1 MKTKN
6 SITLF
11 EKSKKH
17 IAGGV
22 NSPVRAFKSVGGSP
36 IFFRKSRGC
45 YLYDEDGN
53 KYLDFVGSWGP
64 MILGHSNKKIAD
76 AIKKQSSKGISFGAP
91 TKNELDIA
99 KLIKSYIPSIE
110 KLRMVNSGTEA
121 TMSCIRLARGTT
133 KRNTIIKFIGCYH
146 GHVDSL
152 LVKAG
157 SGLATLGVPDS
168 PGIPEELSKLTI
180 TIPYN
185 DIDALKEAFKRYSND
200 IAAVI
205 VEPIA
210 GNMGFIEPAKEFLH
224 ELRKVCTE
232 NNSILIFD
240 EVMTGFRVS
249 RGGAQELFNIK
260 PDLTALGKIVG
271 GGLPVGVYGGKKEIM
286 DNIAPDGPVYQ
297 AGTLSGNPIA
307 VSAGTALLK
316 QLKNKKIY
324 EKLEKNSEI
333 FLQTIKNYCDDKK
346 IPFSFNVRGGMFGF
360 FFSKQLPKNFH
371 EVENSNIELFNKF
384 FRGMLEENIYLPPS
398 AYESCFISTEHDED
412 KLLKAA
418 KIAIKVLDKINN
430 EI

>member
-6 SITLF
+6 SQELF

-36 IFFRKSRGC
+36 IFFKKSRGC

-64 MILGHSNKKIAD
+64 MVLGHSNKNIIN
-76 AIKKQSSKGISFGAP
+76 AIKNQASRGISFGAP
-91 TKNELDIA
+91 TKNELEIA
-99 KLIKSYIPSIE
+99 KIIKSYLPSIE

-133 KRNTIIKFIGCYH
+133 NRKKIIKFIGCYH

-168 PGIPEELSKLTI
+168 PGIPEELSELTI
-180 TIPYN
+180 TLPYN
-185 DIDALKEAFKRYSND
+185 DIDSLKDAFSKFSND

-205 VEPIA
+205 IEPIA
-210 GNMGFIEPAKEFLH
+210 GNMGFIEPEKKFLEH
-224 ELRKVCTE
+224 LRDICSKNET
-232 NNSILIFD
+232 ILIFD
-240 EVMTGFRVS
+240 EVMTGFRVA
-249 RGGAQELFNIK
+249 RGGVQELFNIT

-271 GGLPVGVYGGKKEIM
+271 GGLPVGVYGGKAEIM
-286 DNIAPDGPVYQ
+286 NNISPDGPVYQ

-316 QLKNKKIY
+316 QLSNKNIY
-324 EKLEKNSEI
+324 ANMENNANI
-333 FLQTIKNYCDDKK
+333 FLETVNQAAKRLD
-346 IPFSFNVRGGMFGF
+346 IPFSYNARGGMFGF
-360 FFSKQLPKNFH
+360 FFSDELPRNFDD
-371 EVENSNIELFNKF
+371 VQNSNIEFFSKF
-384 FRGMLEENIYLPPS
+384 FRKMLDKNIYLPPS
-398 AYESCFISTEHDED
+398 AYESCFISTEHDEE
-412 KLLKAA
+412 KMLKAA
-418 KIAIKVLDKINN
+418 RIAELSLEEIKN

>member
-6 SITLF
+6 SQELF

-36 IFFRKSRGC
+36 IFFKKSRGC

-64 MILGHSNKKIAD
+64 MVLGHSNKNIIN
-76 AIKKQSSKGISFGAP
+76 AIKNQASKGISFGAP
-91 TKNELDIA
+91 TKNELEIA
-99 KLIKSYIPSIE
+99 KIIKSYLPSIE

-133 KRNTIIKFIGCYH
+133 NRKKIIKFIGCYH

-168 PGIPEELSKLTI
+168 PGIPEELSELTI
-180 TIPYN
+180 TLPYN
-185 DIDALKEAFKRYSND
+185 DIDSLKDAFSKFSDD

-205 VEPIA
+205 IEPIA
-210 GNMGFIEPAKEFLH
+210 GNMGFIEPEKKFLEH
-224 ELRKVCTE
+224 LRDICSKNET
-232 NNSILIFD
+232 ILIFD
-240 EVMTGFRVS
+240 EVMTGFRVA
-249 RGGAQELFNIK
+249 RGGVQELFDIT

-271 GGLPVGVYGGKKEIM
+271 GGLPVGVYGGKAEIM
-286 DNIAPDGPVYQ
+286 NNISPDGPVYQ

-316 QLKNKKIY
+316 QLSNKNIY
-324 EKLEKNSEI
+324 ANMENNANI
-333 FLQTIKNYCDDKK
+333 FLETVNQAAKRLD
-346 IPFSFNVRGGMFGF
+346 IPFSYNARGGMFGF
-360 FFSKQLPKNFH
+360 FFSDELPRNFDD
-371 EVENSNIELFNKF
+371 VQNSNIEFFSKF
-384 FRGMLEENIYLPPS
+384 FRKMLDKNIYLPPS
-398 AYESCFISTEHDED
+398 AYESCFISTEHDE
-412 KLLKAA
+412 KKMLKAA
-418 KIAIKVLDKINN
+418 RIAELSLEEIKN

>member
-1 MKTKN
+1 MP
-6 SITLF
+6 
-11 EKSKKH
+11 
-17 IAGGV
+17 GGV
-22 NSPVRAFKSVGGSP
+22 NSPVRAFKNVDGKP
-36 IFFRKSRGC
+36 IFFKSAKGPI
-45 YLYDEDGN
+45 LTDEDEN
-53 KYLDFVGSWGP
+53 KYIDFIGSWGP
-64 MILGHSNKKIAD
+64 MILGHSNKQITE

-91 TKNELDIA
+91 TKNELEIA
-99 KLIKSYIPSIE
+99 KLIKSYVPSIE

-133 KRNTIIKFIGCYH
+133 NRNIIIKFVGCYH

-185 DIDALKEAFKRYSND
+185 DNNAVKEAFNKHAKD

-210 GNMGFIEPAKEFLH
+210 GNMGFIEPNEDFLQN
-224 ELRKVCTE
+224 LRQVCTE
-232 NNSILIFD
+232 NKSILIFD
-240 EVMTGFRVS
+240 EVMTGFRVA
-249 RGGAQELFNIK
+249 RGGAQELFNID

-286 DNIAPDGPVYQ
+286 DNIAPDGPIYQ

-316 QLKNKKIY
+316 QLKDQKIY
-324 EKLEKNSEI
+324 EKLEKNAKN
-333 FLQTIKNYCDDKK
+333 FLKIIKDYCDQNK
-346 IPFSFNVRGGMFGF
+346 IPFSFSARGGMFGF
-360 FFSKQLPKNFH
+360 FFSKNLPKNFD
-371 EVENSNIELFNKF
+371 EVENTDIEFFKKF

-398 AYESCFISTEHDED
+398 AYESCFISTEHNED
-412 KLLKAA
+412 KLVKAA
-418 KIAIKVLDKINN
+418 KTAIKVLDKIKK
-430 EI
+430 

>member
-6 SITLF
+6 SQELF

-36 IFFRKSRGC
+36 IFFKKSRGC

-64 MILGHSNKKIAD
+64 MVLGHSNKNIIN
-76 AIKKQSSKGISFGAP
+76 AIKNQASKGISFGAP
-91 TKNELDIA
+91 TKNELEIA
-99 KLIKSYIPSIE
+99 KIIKSYLPSIE

-133 KRNTIIKFIGCYH
+133 NRKKIIKFIGCYH

-168 PGIPEELSKLTI
+168 PGIPEELSELTI
-180 TIPYN
+180 TLPYN
-185 DIDALKEAFKRYSND
+185 DIDSLKDAFSKFSND

-205 VEPIA
+205 IEPIA
-210 GNMGFIEPAKEFLH
+210 GNMGFIEPEKKFLEH
-224 ELRKVCTE
+224 LRDICSKNET
-232 NNSILIFD
+232 ILIFD
-240 EVMTGFRVS
+240 EVMTGFRVA
-249 RGGAQELFNIK
+249 RGGVQELFNIT

-271 GGLPVGVYGGKKEIM
+271 GGLPVGVYGGKAEIM
-286 DNIAPDGPVYQ
+286 NNISPDGPVYQ

-316 QLKNKKIY
+316 QLSNKNIY
-324 EKLEKNSEI
+324 ANMENNAKI
-333 FLQTIKNYCDDKK
+333 FLETVNQAAKRLD
-346 IPFSFNVRGGMFGF
+346 IPFSYNARGGMFGF
-360 FFSKQLPKNFH
+360 FFSDELPRNFDD
-371 EVENSNIELFNKF
+371 VQNSNIEFFSKF
-384 FRGMLEENIYLPPS
+384 FRKMLDKNIYLPPS
-398 AYESCFISTEHDED
+398 AYESCFISTEHDEE
-412 KLLKAA
+412 KMLKAA
-418 KIAIKVLDKINN
+418 RIAELSLEEIKN

>member
-6 SITLF
+6 SQELF

-36 IFFRKSRGC
+36 IFFKKSRGC

-64 MILGHSNKKIAD
+64 MVLGHSNKNIIN
-76 AIKKQSSKGISFGAP
+76 AIKNQASKGISFGAP
-91 TKNELDIA
+91 TKNELEIA
-99 KLIKSYIPSIE
+99 KIIKSYLPSIE

-133 KRNTIIKFIGCYH
+133 NRKKIIKFIGCYH

-168 PGIPEELSKLTI
+168 PGIPEELSELTI
-180 TIPYN
+180 TLPYN
-185 DIDALKEAFKRYSND
+185 DIDSLKEAFSKFSND

-205 VEPIA
+205 IEPIA
-210 GNMGFIEPAKEFLH
+210 GNMGFIEPEKKFLEH
-224 ELRKVCTE
+224 LRDICSKNE
-232 NNSILIFD
+232 AILIFD
-240 EVMTGFRVS
+240 EVMTGFRVA
-249 RGGAQELFNIK
+249 RGGVQELFDIT

-271 GGLPVGVYGGKKEIM
+271 GGLPVGVYGGKAEIM
-286 DNIAPDGPVYQ
+286 NNISPDGPVYQ

-316 QLKNKKIY
+316 QLSNKNIY
-324 EKLEKNSEI
+324 AKMENNANI
-333 FLQTIKNYCDDKK
+333 FLETVNQAAKRLD
-346 IPFSFNVRGGMFGF
+346 IPFSYNARGGMFGF
-360 FFSKQLPKNFH
+360 FFSDELPRNFDD
-371 EVENSNIELFNKF
+371 VQNSDIEFFSKF
-384 FRGMLEENIYLPPS
+384 FRKMLEKNIYLPPS
-398 AYESCFISTEHDED
+398 AYESCFISTEHDEE
-412 KLLKAA
+412 KMLKAA
-418 KIAIKVLDKINN
+418 RIAELSLEEIKN

>member
-6 SITLF
+6 SQELF

-36 IFFRKSRGC
+36 IFFKKSRGC

-64 MILGHSNKKIAD
+64 MVLGHSNKNIIN
-76 AIKKQSSKGISFGAP
+76 AIKNQASRGISFGAP
-91 TKNELDIA
+91 TKNELEIA
-99 KLIKSYIPSIE
+99 KIIKSYLPSIE

-133 KRNTIIKFIGCYH
+133 NRKKIIKFIGCYH

-168 PGIPEELSKLTI
+168 PGIPEELSELTI
-180 TIPYN
+180 TLPYN
-185 DIDALKEAFKRYSND
+185 DIDSLKEAFSKFSND

-205 VEPIA
+205 IEPIA
-210 GNMGFIEPAKEFLH
+210 GNMGFIEPEKKFLEH
-224 ELRKVCTE
+224 LRDICSKNET
-232 NNSILIFD
+232 ILIFD
-240 EVMTGFRVS
+240 EVMTGFRVA
-249 RGGAQELFNIK
+249 RGGVQELFDIT

-271 GGLPVGVYGGKKEIM
+271 GGLPVGVYGGKAEIM
-286 DNIAPDGPVYQ
+286 NNISPDGPVYQ

-316 QLKNKKIY
+316 QLSNKNIY
-324 EKLEKNSEI
+324 ANMENNANI
-333 FLQTIKNYCDDKK
+333 FLETVDQAAKRLD
-346 IPFSFNVRGGMFGF
+346 IPFSYNARGGMFGF
-360 FFSKQLPKNFH
+360 FFSDELPRNFDD
-371 EVENSNIELFNKF
+371 VQNSNIEFFSKF
-384 FRGMLEENIYLPPS
+384 FRKMLDKNIYLPPS
-398 AYESCFISTEHDED
+398 AYESCFISTEHDEE
-412 KLLKAA
+412 KMLKAA
-418 KIAIKVLDKINN
+418 RIAELSLEEIKN

>member
-1 MKTKN
+1 MKNKN

-133 KRNTIIKFIGCYH
+133 KRNIIIKFIGCYH

-180 TIPYN
+180 TLPYN
-185 DIDALKEAFKRYSND
+185 DIDALKEAFKIHSND

-210 GNMGFIEPAKEFLH
+210 GNMGFIEPSEEFLQ
-224 ELRKVCTE
+224 ELRKVCTK

-249 RGGAQELFNIK
+249 RGGAQELFNIQ

-316 QLKNKKIY
+316 QLRNKKIY

-418 KIAIKVLDKINN
+418 KIAIKVLEKINN

>member
-133 KRNTIIKFIGCYH
+133 KRNIIIKFIGCYH

>member
-6 SITLF
+6 SDKLF
-11 EKSKKH
+11 EKSKNH

-36 IFFRKSRGC
+36 IFFRKSREC

-64 MILGHSNKKIAD
+64 MILGHSNKKITE

-91 TKNELDIA
+91 TKNELEIA

-133 KRNTIIKFIGCYH
+133 KRNIIIKFIGCYH

-185 DIDALKEAFKRYSND
+185 DKNAVKEAFNKHAQD

-210 GNMGFIEPAKEFLH
+210 GNMGFIEPDKDFLQD
-224 ELRKVCTE
+224 LRQICTK
-232 NNSILIFD
+232 NKSILIFD
-240 EVMTGFRVS
+240 EVMTGFRVA
-249 RGGAQELFNIK
+249 RGGAQELFNID

-286 DNIAPDGPVYQ
+286 NNIAPDGPIYQ

-316 QLKNKKIY
+316 QLKDQKIY
-324 EKLEKNSEI
+324 EKLEKNSKV
-333 FLQTIKNYCDDKK
+333 FLQIIKDYCDQNK

-360 FFSKQLPKNFH
+360 FFSENLPKNFD
-371 EVENSNIELFNKF
+371 EVENTDIELFKKF
-384 FRGMLEENIYLPPS
+384 FRGMLAENIYLPPS
-398 AYESCFISTEHDED
+398 AYESCFISTKHNED
-412 KLLKAA
+412 KLIKAA
-418 KIAIKVLDKINN
+418 KTAIKVLGNIKN

>member
-6 SITLF
+6 SDKLF
-11 EKSKKH
+11 EKSKNH

-53 KYLDFVGSWGP
+53 KYIDFVGSWGP
-64 MILGHSNKKIAD
+64 MILGHSNKQITE

-91 TKNELDIA
+91 TKNELEIA
-99 KLIKSYIPSIE
+99 KLIKSYVPSIE

-133 KRNTIIKFIGCYH
+133 NRNIIIKFIGCYH

-168 PGIPEELSKLTI
+168 PGIPEELSRLTI

-185 DIDALKEAFKRYSND
+185 DNDAVKEVFNKHAKD

-210 GNMGFIEPAKEFLH
+210 GNMGFIQPGEDFLQN
-224 ELRKVCTE
+224 LRQVCTE
-232 NNSILIFD
+232 NKSILIFD
-240 EVMTGFRVS
+240 EVMTGFRVA
-249 RGGAQELFNIK
+249 RGGAQELFNIN

-286 DNIAPDGPVYQ
+286 DNIAPDGPIYQ

-307 VSAGTALLK
+307 VSAGTALLR
-316 QLKNKKIY
+316 QLKDQKIY
-324 EKLEKNSEI
+324 GKLEKNAKI
-333 FLQTIKNYCDDKK
+333 FLKIIKDYCDQNK
-346 IPFSFNVRGGMFGF
+346 IPFSFSVRGGMFGF
-360 FFSKQLPKNFH
+360 FFSKNLPQNFD
-371 EVENSNIELFNKF
+371 EVEKTDIEFFKKF

-398 AYESCFISTEHDED
+398 AYESCFISTEHNED
-412 KLLKAA
+412 KLVKAA
-418 KIAIKVLDKINN
+418 KTAIKVLDKIKK
-430 EI
+430 

>member
-6 SITLF
+6 SDKLF
-11 EKSKKH
+11 EKSKNH

-64 MILGHSNKKIAD
+64 MILGHSNKQITE

-91 TKNELDIA
+91 TKNELEIA
-99 KLIKSYIPSIE
+99 KLIKSYVPSIE

-133 KRNTIIKFIGCYH
+133 NRNIIIKFIGCYH

-168 PGIPEELSKLTI
+168 PGIPEELSRLTI

-185 DIDALKEAFKRYSND
+185 DNDAVKEVFNKHAKD

-210 GNMGFIEPAKEFLH
+210 GNMGFIQPGKDFLQN
-224 ELRKVCTE
+224 LRQVCTE
-232 NNSILIFD
+232 NKSILIFD
-240 EVMTGFRVS
+240 EVMTGFRVA
-249 RGGAQELFNIK
+249 RGGAQELFNIN

-286 DNIAPDGPVYQ
+286 DNIAPDGPIYQ

-307 VSAGTALLK
+307 VSAGTALLR
-316 QLKNKKIY
+316 QLKDQKIY
-324 EKLEKNSEI
+324 EKLEKNAKI
-333 FLQTIKNYCDDKK
+333 FLKIIKDYCDQNK
-346 IPFSFNVRGGMFGF
+346 IPFSFSVRGGMFGF
-360 FFSKQLPKNFH
+360 FFSKNLPQNFD
-371 EVENSNIELFNKF
+371 EVEKTDIEFFKKF

-398 AYESCFISTEHDED
+398 AYESCFISTEHNED
-412 KLLKAA
+412 KLVKAA
-418 KIAIKVLDKINN
+418 KTAIKVLDKIKK
-430 EI
+430 

>member
-6 SITLF
+6 SQELF

-36 IFFRKSRGC
+36 IFFKKSRGC

-64 MILGHSNKKIAD
+64 MVLGHSNKNIIN
-76 AIKKQSSKGISFGAP
+76 AIKNQASRGISFGAP
-91 TKNELDIA
+91 TKNELEIA
-99 KLIKSYIPSIE
+99 KIIKSYLPSIE

-133 KRNTIIKFIGCYH
+133 NRKKIIKFIGCYH

-168 PGIPEELSKLTI
+168 PGIPEELSELTI
-180 TIPYN
+180 TLPYN
-185 DIDALKEAFKRYSND
+185 DIDSLKEAFSKFSND

-205 VEPIA
+205 IEPIA
-210 GNMGFIEPAKEFLH
+210 GNMGFIEPEKKFLEH
-224 ELRKVCTE
+224 LRDICSKNE
-232 NNSILIFD
+232 AILIFD
-240 EVMTGFRVS
+240 EVMTGFRVA
-249 RGGAQELFNIK
+249 RGGVQELFDIT

-271 GGLPVGVYGGKKEIM
+271 GGLPVGVYGGKAEIM
-286 DNIAPDGPVYQ
+286 NNISPDGPVYQ

-316 QLKNKKIY
+316 QLSNKNIY
-324 EKLEKNSEI
+324 ANMENNANI
-333 FLQTIKNYCDDKK
+333 FLETVDQAAKRLD
-346 IPFSFNVRGGMFGF
+346 IPFSYNARGGMFGF
-360 FFSKQLPKNFH
+360 FFSDELPRNFDD
-371 EVENSNIELFNKF
+371 VQNSNIEFFSKF
-384 FRGMLEENIYLPPS
+384 FRKMLDKNIYLPPS
-398 AYESCFISTEHDED
+398 AYESCFISTEHDEE
-412 KLLKAA
+412 KMLKAA
-418 KIAIKVLDKINN
+418 RIAELSLEEIKN

>member
-185 DIDALKEAFKRYSND
+185 DIDALKEAFKIYSND

>member
-6 SITLF
+6 SQELF

-36 IFFRKSRGC
+36 IFFKKSRGC

-64 MILGHSNKKIAD
+64 MVLGHSNKNIIN
-76 AIKKQSSKGISFGAP
+76 AIKNQASRGISFGAP
-91 TKNELDIA
+91 TKNELEIA
-99 KLIKSYIPSIE
+99 KIIKSYLPSIE

-133 KRNTIIKFIGCYH
+133 NRKKIIKFIGCYH

-168 PGIPEELSKLTI
+168 PGIPEELSELTI
-180 TIPYN
+180 TLPYN
-185 DIDALKEAFKRYSND
+185 DIDSLKDAFSKFSND

-205 VEPIA
+205 IEPIA
-210 GNMGFIEPAKEFLH
+210 GNMGFIEPEKKFL
-224 ELRKVCTE
+224 EQLRDICSKNET
-232 NNSILIFD
+232 ILIFD
-240 EVMTGFRVS
+240 EVMTGFRVA
-249 RGGAQELFNIK
+249 RGGVQELFDIT

-271 GGLPVGVYGGKKEIM
+271 GGLPVGVYGGKAEIM
-286 DNIAPDGPVYQ
+286 NNISPDGPVYQ

-316 QLKNKKIY
+316 QLSNKNIY
-324 EKLEKNSEI
+324 ANMENNAKI
-333 FLQTIKNYCDDKK
+333 FLETVHQAAKRLD
-346 IPFSFNVRGGMFGF
+346 IPFSYNARGGMFGF
-360 FFSKQLPKNFH
+360 FFSDELPRNFDD
-371 EVENSNIELFNKF
+371 VQNSNIEFFSKF
-384 FRGMLEENIYLPPS
+384 FRKMLDKNIYLPPS
-398 AYESCFISTEHDED
+398 AYESCFISTEHDEE
-412 KLLKAA
+412 KMLKAA
-418 KIAIKVLDKINN
+418 RIAELSLEEIKN

>member
-6 SITLF
+6 SEKLF
-11 EKSKKH
+11 EKSKNH

-64 MILGHSNKKIAD
+64 MILGHSNKKITD

-91 TKNELDIA
+91 TKNELEIA
-99 KLIKSYIPSIE
+99 QLIKSYIPSIE

-133 KRNTIIKFIGCYH
+133 KRNIIIKFIGCYH

-180 TIPYN
+180 TIPFN
-185 DIDALKEAFKRYSND
+185 DKNALKEAFKKHAQD

-210 GNMGFIEPAKEFLH
+210 GNMGFIEPTKSFLK
-224 ELRKVCTE
+224 ELRQICTK

-240 EVMTGFRVS
+240 EVMTGFRVA
-249 RGGAQELFNIK
+249 RGGAQELFDIK

-271 GGLPVGVYGGKKEIM
+271 GGLPVGVYGGKQEIM
-286 DNIAPDGPVYQ
+286 DNIAPDGPIYQ

-307 VSAGTALLK
+307 VSAGTALLT
-316 QLKNKKIY
+316 QLKDKKIY
-324 EKLEKNSEI
+324 DKLEKNARV
-333 FLQTIKNYCDDKK
+333 FLQIIKDHCDSHG

-360 FFSKQLPKNFH
+360 FFSKRLPKNFH
-371 EVENSNIELFNKF
+371 DVENSDIELFKKF
-384 FRGMLEENIYLPPS
+384 FRGMLKENIYLPPS
-398 AYESCFISTEHDED
+398 AYESCFISTEHNED
-412 KLLKAA
+412 KLVKAA
-418 KIAIKVLDKINN
+418 KTAMEVLDKINN
-430 EI
+430 EV

>member
-1 MKTKN
+1 MKTKK
-6 SITLF
+6 SQELF
-11 EKSKKH
+11 EKSKNH

-36 IFFRKSRGC
+36 IFFKKSRDC

-64 MILGHSNKKIAD
+64 MVLGHSNKNIIS
-76 AIKKQSSKGISFGAP
+76 AIKKQASKGISFGAP
-91 TKNELDIA
+91 TKNELEIA
-99 KLIKSYIPSIE
+99 KIIKSYLPSIE

-133 KRNTIIKFIGCYH
+133 HRKKIIKFIGCYH

-168 PGIPEELSKLTI
+168 PGIPEELSELTI
-180 TIPYN
+180 SLPYN
-185 DIDALKEAFKRYSND
+185 NTESLNEAFAKFGDD

-205 VEPIA
+205 IEPIA
-210 GNMGFIEPAKEFLH
+210 GNMGFIEPEKGFLEH
-224 ELRKVCTE
+224 LRKLCTD
-232 NNSILIFD
+232 NKTILIFD
-240 EVMTGFRVS
+240 EVMTGFRVA
-249 RGGAQELFNIK
+249 RGGVQELHNIS

-271 GGLPVGVYGGKKEIM
+271 GGLPVGVYGGKAAIM
-286 DNIAPDGPVYQ
+286 NNISPDGPVYQ

-316 QLKNKKIY
+316 QLSDKSIY
-324 EKLEKNSEI
+324 ADMEKNAKI
-333 FLQTIKNYCDDKK
+333 FLESVKK
-346 IPFSFNVRGGMFGF
+346 SADRLEVPFSYNVRGGMFGF
-360 FFSKQLPKNFH
+360 FFSKKLPMNFD
-371 EVENSNIELFNKF
+371 EVQETDIAFFSKF
-384 FRGMLEENIYLPPS
+384 FRKMLEKNIYLPSS
-398 AYESCFISTEHDED
+398 AYESCFISTLHDEE
-412 KLLKAA
+412 KMAKAA
-418 KIAIKVLDKINN
+418 KIAELSLEEIKN

>member
-6 SITLF
+6 SQELF

-36 IFFRKSRGC
+36 IFFKKSRGC

-64 MILGHSNKKIAD
+64 MVLGHSNKNIIN
-76 AIKKQSSKGISFGAP
+76 AIKNQASKGISFGAP
-91 TKNELDIA
+91 TKNELEIA
-99 KLIKSYIPSIE
+99 KIIKSYLPSIE

-133 KRNTIIKFIGCYH
+133 NRKKIIKFIGCYH

-168 PGIPEELSKLTI
+168 PGIPEELSELTI
-180 TIPYN
+180 TLPYN
-185 DIDALKEAFKRYSND
+185 DIDSLKDAFSKFSND

-205 VEPIA
+205 IEPIA
-210 GNMGFIEPAKEFLH
+210 GNMGFIEPEKKFLEH
-224 ELRKVCTE
+224 LRDICSKNET
-232 NNSILIFD
+232 ILIFD
-240 EVMTGFRVS
+240 EVMTGFRVA
-249 RGGAQELFNIK
+249 RGGVQELFDVT

-271 GGLPVGVYGGKKEIM
+271 GGLPVGVYGGKAEIM
-286 DNIAPDGPVYQ
+286 NNISPDGPVYQ

-316 QLKNKKIY
+316 QLSNKNIY
-324 EKLEKNSEI
+324 ANMENNAKI
-333 FLQTIKNYCDDKK
+333 FLETVNQAAKRLD
-346 IPFSFNVRGGMFGF
+346 IPFSYNARGGMFGF
-360 FFSKQLPKNFH
+360 FFSDELPRNFDD
-371 EVENSNIELFNKF
+371 VQNSNIEFFSKF
-384 FRGMLEENIYLPPS
+384 FRKMLDKNIYLPPS
-398 AYESCFISTEHDED
+398 AYESCFISTEHDEE
-412 KLLKAA
+412 KMLKAA
-418 KIAIKVLDKINN
+418 RIAELSLEEIKN

>member
-6 SITLF
+6 SQELF

-36 IFFRKSRGC
+36 IFFKKSRGC

-64 MILGHSNKKIAD
+64 MVLGHSNKNIIN
-76 AIKKQSSKGISFGAP
+76 AIKNQASRGISFGAP
-91 TKNELDIA
+91 TKNELEIA
-99 KLIKSYIPSIE
+99 KIIKSYLPSIE

-133 KRNTIIKFIGCYH
+133 NRKKIIKFIGCYH

-168 PGIPEELSKLTI
+168 PGIPEELSELTI
-180 TIPYN
+180 TLPYN
-185 DIDALKEAFKRYSND
+185 DIDSLKDAFSKFSND

-205 VEPIA
+205 IEPIA
-210 GNMGFIEPAKEFLH
+210 GNMGFIEPEKKFLEH
-224 ELRKVCTE
+224 LRDICSE
-232 NNSILIFD
+232 NETILIFD
-240 EVMTGFRVS
+240 EVMTGFRVA
-249 RGGAQELFNIK
+249 RGGVQELFNIT

-271 GGLPVGVYGGKKEIM
+271 GGLPVGVYGGKAEIM
-286 DNIAPDGPVYQ
+286 NNISPDGPVYQ

-316 QLKNKKIY
+316 QLSNKNIY
-324 EKLEKNSEI
+324 VNMENNANI
-333 FLQTIKNYCDDKK
+333 FLETVNQAAKRLD
-346 IPFSFNVRGGMFGF
+346 IPFSYNARGGMFGF
-360 FFSKQLPKNFH
+360 FFSDELPRNFDD
-371 EVENSNIELFNKF
+371 VQNSNIEFFSKF
-384 FRGMLEENIYLPPS
+384 FRKMLDKNIYLPPS
-398 AYESCFISTEHDED
+398 AYESCFISTEHDEE
-412 KLLKAA
+412 KMLKAA
-418 KIAIKVLDKINN
+418 RIAELSLEEIKN

>member
-6 SITLF
+6 SQELF

-36 IFFRKSRGC
+36 IFFKKSRGC

-64 MILGHSNKKIAD
+64 MVLGHSNKNIIN
-76 AIKKQSSKGISFGAP
+76 AIKNQASKGISFGAP
-91 TKNELDIA
+91 TKNELEIA
-99 KLIKSYIPSIE
+99 KIIKSYLPSIE

-133 KRNTIIKFIGCYH
+133 NRKKIIKFIGCYH

-168 PGIPEELSKLTI
+168 PGIPEELSELTI
-180 TIPYN
+180 TLPYN
-185 DIDALKEAFKRYSND
+185 DIDSLKEAFSKFSND

-205 VEPIA
+205 IEPIA
-210 GNMGFIEPAKEFLH
+210 GNMGFIEPEKKFLEH
-224 ELRKVCTE
+224 LRDICSKNET
-232 NNSILIFD
+232 ILIFD
-240 EVMTGFRVS
+240 EVMTGFRVA
-249 RGGAQELFNIK
+249 RGGVQELFDIT

-271 GGLPVGVYGGKKEIM
+271 GGLPVGVYGGKAEIM
-286 DNIAPDGPVYQ
+286 NNISPDGPVYQ

-316 QLKNKKIY
+316 QLSNKNIY
-324 EKLEKNSEI
+324 ANMENNAKI
-333 FLQTIKNYCDDKK
+333 FLETVNQAAKRLD
-346 IPFSFNVRGGMFGF
+346 IPFSYNARGGMFGF
-360 FFSKQLPKNFH
+360 FFSDELPRNFDD
-371 EVENSNIELFNKF
+371 VQNSNIEFFSKF
-384 FRGMLEENIYLPPS
+384 FRKMLDKNIYLPPS
-398 AYESCFISTEHDED
+398 AYESCFISTEHDEE
-412 KLLKAA
+412 KMLKAA
-418 KIAIKVLDKINN
+418 RIAELSLEEIKN

>member
-6 SITLF
+6 SQELF

-36 IFFRKSRGC
+36 IFFKKSRGC

-64 MILGHSNKKIAD
+64 MVLGHSNKNIIN
-76 AIKKQSSKGISFGAP
+76 AIKNQASKGISFGAP
-91 TKNELDIA
+91 TKNELEIA
-99 KLIKSYIPSIE
+99 KIIKSYLPSIE

-133 KRNTIIKFIGCYH
+133 NRKKIIKFIGCYH

-168 PGIPEELSKLTI
+168 PGIPEELSELTI
-180 TIPYN
+180 TLPYN
-185 DIDALKEAFKRYSND
+185 DIDSLKDAFSKFSDD

-205 VEPIA
+205 IEPIA
-210 GNMGFIEPAKEFLH
+210 GNMGFIKQKKKFLEH
-224 ELRKVCTE
+224 LRDICSKNET
-232 NNSILIFD
+232 ILIFD
-240 EVMTGFRVS
+240 EVMTGFRVA
-249 RGGAQELFNIK
+249 RGGVQELFDIT

-271 GGLPVGVYGGKKEIM
+271 GGLPVGVYGGKAEIM
-286 DNIAPDGPVYQ
+286 NNISPDGPVYQ

-316 QLKNKKIY
+316 QLSNKNIY
-324 EKLEKNSEI
+324 ANMENNANI
-333 FLQTIKNYCDDKK
+333 FLETVNQAAKRLD
-346 IPFSFNVRGGMFGF
+346 IPFSYNARGGMFGF
-360 FFSKQLPKNFH
+360 FFSDELPRNFDD
-371 EVENSNIELFNKF
+371 VQNSNIEFFSKF
-384 FRGMLEENIYLPPS
+384 FRKMLDKNIYLPPS
-398 AYESCFISTEHDED
+398 AYESCFISTEHDEE
-412 KLLKAA
+412 KMLKAA
-418 KIAIKVLDKINN
+418 RIAELSLEEIKN

>member
-6 SITLF
+6 SQDLF
-11 EKSKKH
+11 EKSKNH

-36 IFFRKSRGC
+36 IFFKKSRGC

-64 MILGHSNKKIAD
+64 MVLGHSNKNIIN
-76 AIKKQSSKGISFGAP
+76 AIKNQASKGISFGAP
-91 TKNELDIA
+91 TKNELEIA
-99 KLIKSYIPSIE
+99 KIIKSYLPSIE

-121 TMSCIRLARGTT
+121 TMSCVRLARGTT
-133 KRNTIIKFIGCYH
+133 SRKKIIKFVGCYH

-168 PGIPEELSKLTI
+168 PGIPEELSELTI
-180 TIPYN
+180 SLPYN
-185 DIDALKEAFKRYSND
+185 DIKSLDEAFAKFSDD

-205 VEPIA
+205 IEPIA
-210 GNMGFIEPAKEFLH
+210 GNMGFIEPEIEFLQH
-224 ELRKVCTE
+224 LRKVCTD
-232 NNSILIFD
+232 NKTILIFD
-240 EVMTGFRVS
+240 EVMTGFRVA
-249 RGGAQELFNIK
+249 RGGVQELFDIN

-271 GGLPVGVYGGKKEIM
+271 GGLPVGVYGGKAEIM
-286 DNIAPDGPVYQ
+286 NNISPDGPVYQ

-316 QLKNKKIY
+316 QLSDKGIYSEMENNAKNFLEYTKKAADR
-324 EKLEKNSEI
+324 LG
-333 FLQTIKNYCDDKK
+333 
-346 IPFSFNVRGGMFGF
+346 IPFSYNVRGGMFGF
-360 FFSKQLPKNFH
+360 FFSAELPQNFD
-371 EVENSNIELFNKF
+371 EVQKTNIDFFSKF
-384 FRGMLEENIYLPPS
+384 FRKMLEKNIYLPPS
-398 AYESCFISTEHDED
+398 AYESCFISTQHDAE
-412 KLLKAA
+412 KMLKAG
-418 KIAIKVLDKINN
+418 KIAELSLEEIKN

>member
-6 SITLF
+6 STKLF
-11 EKSKKH
+11 EKSKNH

-36 IFFRKSRGC
+36 IFFRKSREC

-64 MILGHSNKKIAD
+64 MILGHSNKQITE
-76 AIKKQSSKGISFGAP
+76 AIKKQSSRGISFGAP
-91 TKNELDIA
+91 TKNELEIA
-99 KLIKSYIPSIE
+99 KLIKSYVPSIE

-133 KRNTIIKFIGCYH
+133 NRNIIIKFVGCYH

-180 TIPYN
+180 TVPYN
-185 DIDALKEAFKRYSND
+185 DNNAVKEAFNKHAKD

-210 GNMGFIEPAKEFLH
+210 GNMGFIEPNEDFLQN
-224 ELRKVCTE
+224 LRQVCTE
-232 NNSILIFD
+232 NKSILIFD
-240 EVMTGFRVS
+240 EVMTGFRVA
-249 RGGAQELFNIK
+249 RGGAQELFNID

-286 DNIAPDGPVYQ
+286 DNIAPDGPIYQ

-316 QLKNKKIY
+316 QLKDQKIY
-324 EKLEKNSEI
+324 EKLEKNAKN
-333 FLQTIKNYCDDKK
+333 FLKIIKDYCDQNK
-346 IPFSFNVRGGMFGF
+346 IPFSFSARGGMFGF
-360 FFSKQLPKNFH
+360 FFSKNLPKNFD
-371 EVENSNIELFNKF
+371 EVESTDIDFFKKF

-398 AYESCFISTEHDED
+398 AYESCFISTEHNED
-412 KLLKAA
+412 KLVKAA
-418 KIAIKVLDKINN
+418 KTAIKVLDKIKK
-430 EI
+430 